1 MDTHM
6 ILMISVIVLALV
18 HALLS
23 GIVLMHQSTISH
35 QNVKMFLI
43 VSIVVCLI
51 IIGLAA
57 YCIQQ
62 TRT

>member
-1 MDTHM
+1 MDTHK

-23 GIVLMHQSTISH
+23 GIVLMYQSTISP

-43 VSIVVCLI
+43 VSILVCLI
-51 IIGLAA
+51 IIGMAA
-57 YCIQQ
+57 YCIQKNVA
-62 TRT
+62 